1 MTYIIVT
8 RKETV
13 VGKPDVSF
21 DAALIQATRL
31 FGDDM
36 EAWLKLNLR
45 IEENR

>member
-8 RKETV
+8 SKETV
-13 VGKPDVSF
+13 VGKPLASF
-21 DAALIQATRL
+21 NAALIRATAL

-36 EAWLKLNLR
+36 EDWLKLNLR

>member
-13 VGKPDVSF
+13 VGEPLVSF
-21 DAALIQATRL
+21 DDALMQATHL
-31 FGDDM
+31 FGADLKD
-36 EAWLKLNLR
+36 WLKLNLR

>member
-13 VGKPDVSF
+13 IGKPVASF
-21 DAALIQATRL
+21 DAALRQATRL
-31 FGDDM
+31 FGDDIDD
-36 EAWLKLNLR
+36 WLKLNLR

>member
-8 RKETV
+8 REETV
-13 VGKPDVSF
+13 VGKPVASF
-21 DAALIQATRL
+21 DDAMIQATSL

-36 EAWLKLNLR
+36 EDWLKLNLR

>member
-8 RKETV
+8 QEETV
-13 VGKPDVSF
+13 VGKPVASF
-21 DAALIQATRL
+21 DDALTQATRL

-36 EAWLKLNLR
+36 EDWLKLNLR

>member
-13 VGKPDVSF
+13 VGNPLASF

-31 FGDDM
+31 FGDDI
-36 EAWLKLNLR
+36 EDWLNLNLR